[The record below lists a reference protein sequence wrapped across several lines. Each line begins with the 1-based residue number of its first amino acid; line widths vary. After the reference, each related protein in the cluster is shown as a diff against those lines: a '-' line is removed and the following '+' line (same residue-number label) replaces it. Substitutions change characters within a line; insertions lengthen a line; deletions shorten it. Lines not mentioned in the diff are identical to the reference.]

1 VPTSL
6 SSPPVLLHVICES
19 GLSPERLGSAES
31 VGLLQA
37 LASVPDPRDARGRR
51 HSLQSVLLLAVGAVL
66 AGARSYAAIA
76 QWAHCA
82 EQAVVVCGP
91 MPHAST
97 FGRVLAAFGA
107 GALQAVLTGWVLG
120 RRTARSGQR
129 AHSAQPRGES
139 RAALAVDGK
148 TLRGARTDAGGQ
160 TKLVAGFDH
169 TDGDELATF
178 AVVLDTLPDLREVV
192 IIADAHCQRT
202 HATHLRTRGAHY
214 VFTV

>member
-1 VPTSL
+1 
-6 SSPPVLLHVICES
+6 
-19 GLSPERLGSAES
+19 LSPERLGSTES

-97 FGRVLAAFGA
+97 FGRVLAAFDA

-160 TKLVAGFDH
+160 TKLLAGFDH
-169 TDGDELATF
+169 TDGLVLSRAQVLDGDELATF

-202 HATHLRTRGAHY
+202 HATHVRTRGAH
-214 VFTV
+214 